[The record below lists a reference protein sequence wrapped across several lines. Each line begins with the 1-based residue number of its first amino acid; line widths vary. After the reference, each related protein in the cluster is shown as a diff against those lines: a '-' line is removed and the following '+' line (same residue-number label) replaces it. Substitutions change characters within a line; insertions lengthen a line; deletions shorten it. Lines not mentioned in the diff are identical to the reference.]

1 MVIKLSRLLFEGIRS
16 KTFDMHEFRGFETL
30 EEMNEYAD
38 EHLQR
43 VGLGS
48 SRRVFVLSS
57 RYALKIANGYDD
69 DGVRGIAQ
77 NEEETRL
84 SGIRDIGV
92 IVARVTSHDD
102 EYRWIIQEL
111 VRPLKSWKEFDGI
124 TGYSHEELL
133 DILVDSFS
141 DYQDFRDN
149 YDVDS
154 ELANSDF
161 VAALYKLK
169 DYGLDFSDLEGIQ
182 QWGKT
187 ADNRVVLLDYGGTSD
202 VLEQYY

>member
-1 MVIKLSRLLFEGIRS
+1 MKLSEILFEGIRS
-16 KTFDMHEFRGFETL
+16 ATFDLKYFKQLETL
-30 EEMNEYAD
+30 DKMNEYAD
-38 EHLQR
+38 EHLQK
-43 VGLGS
+43 VGVGS

-69 DGVRGIAQ
+69 EGVRGIAQ
-77 NEEETRL
+77 NEEEARL
-84 SGIRDIGV
+84 SNIRDIGV
-92 IVARVTSHDD
+92 VVAKVQSHDD

-111 VRPLKSWKEFDGI
+111 VRPLKSWEEFDSI
-124 TGYSHEELL
+124 TGYSHQELL
-133 DILVDSFS
+133 GILEQPFS
-141 DYQDFRDN
+141 DYQDFREN
-149 YDVDS
+149 YEEDS

-169 DYGLDFSDLEGIQ
+169 DYGLEFEDLTGRA

>member
-1 MVIKLSRLLFEGIRS
+1 
-16 KTFDMHEFRGFETL
+16 
-30 EEMNEYAD
+30 
-38 EHLQR
+38 
-43 VGLGS
+43 
-48 SRRVFVLSS
+48 
-57 RYALKIANGYDD
+57 LKIANGYDD

-92 IVARVTSHDD
+92 VVARVTSHDD